1 MEWGILRM
9 NNLDF
14 YDIVDSEIDTLL
26 DKYSEEETLKNM
38 KEINSRKS
46 YGFLLWFLE
55 NNLKNEI
62 TQIDKW
68 KSYIVDG
75 EDDNSC
81 DLIFSNKEKDE
92 EVFYIIQAKWFSR
105 KNCAESNGMT
115 NIYKSCLTDFS
126 MMLKHQKAESP
137 NNKKFNDMY
146 KKLQQ
151 HVDNNGRVRFLLVAL
166 CVTDKDFRIQ
176 ELDEYI
182 HSSLVDTQI
191 FDLISMKNTYID
203 CNMRGY
209 VTDNPLENIDPINGK
224 ITISIR
230 QNGDL
235 VVKPDNTFIF
245 LLGADHVFE
254 LYEKFGTRLF
264 LKNVRNPLTVSVNQ
278 RMEESASNEPGNFF
292 GYNNG
297 ITAITK
303 KVYPYYEK
311 TSKKISVSGIQI
323 INGAQ
328 TVKSIAE
335 AYKNSSKKKRKEM
348 AEKLIISMKLIVV
361 DDPRLEQDIIQFTNT
376 QTPIEPRDYH
386 SNDIIQRDIYYDLL
400 RNTDVIYERKRGEFE
415 KIDRVANRI
424 VTNED
429 MAQAYIAFCL
439 QNPHLARTAPGT
451 IFLSD
456 ANIYD
461 EIFNDNLDYRD
472 LYTAYGV
479 YSFVDK
485 KITEMKNTKKN
496 NPVID
501 KQYKYLKDARYYITA
516 LIKLA
521 YPDYDI
527 VFNTEYEKTN
537 TKHINKNEEVVDKG
551 LMARSFLFNKLKN
564 HTQGTLDKA
573 FSVACEVLKKYSD
586 ISKSSN
592 LYGSKNAYNIILE
605 IYHNADADVDFV
617 DDIEKDDLEE
627 VEE

>member
-1 MEWGILRM
+1 M
-9 NNLDF
+9 NNLEF
-14 YDIVDSEIDTLL
+14 YDIVDSEIDILL
-26 DKYSEEETLKNM
+26 DKYSEEETLRNM

-55 NNLKNEI
+55 NNLKNEH

-75 EDDNSC
+75 DDDNSC

-105 KNCAESNGMT
+105 KNCAESNGMA

-126 MMLKHQKAESP
+126 MMIRHQKAKSP

-151 HVDNNGRVRFLLVAL
+151 HVNNNGRVRFLLVAL
-166 CVTDKDFRIQ
+166 CVADKDFRIQ

-182 HSSLVDTQI
+182 HSPLVDTQI
-191 FDLISMKNTYID
+191 FDLVSMKNTYID
-203 CNMRGY
+203 YNMRGY
-209 VTDNPLENIDPINGK
+209 VTDNPLENIDPINGR
-224 ITISIR
+224 ITISIKEK
-230 QNGDL
+230 GDL
-235 VVKPDNTFIF
+235 VVKPEYTYIF
-245 LLGADHVFE
+245 LLGADHVFD

-278 RMEESASNEPGNFF
+278 RMEESAFNEPGNFF
-292 GYNNG
+292 GFNNG

-311 TSKKISVSGIQI
+311 GSKKISVSGIQI

-335 AYKNSSKKKRKEM
+335 AYKNSSKKKRKKMVDE
-348 AEKLIISMKLIVV
+348 LIISMKLIVV

-386 SNDIIQRDIYYDLL
+386 SNDIIQSDIYYDLL
-400 RNTDVIYERKRGEFE
+400 RNTDIIYERKRGEFE
-415 KIDRVANRI
+415 KIDREANRI

-429 MAQAYIAFCL
+429 MAQAYVAFFL

-451 IFLSD
+451 IFSSD
-456 ANIYD
+456 ANVY
-461 EIFNDNLDYRD
+461 ETVFNDNLDYRD
-472 LYTAYGV
+472 LYNAYCV
-479 YSFVDK
+479 YSYVDK
-485 KITEMKNTKKN
+485 KITDMKNTKRDDSL
-496 NPVID
+496 ID

-516 LIKLA
+516 LIKLT
-521 YPDYDI
+521 YTDYDP
-527 VFNTEYEKTN
+527 VFNAEYEKTN
-537 TKHINKNEEVVDKG
+537 AKHINKKEQLVDKD

-564 HTQGTLDKA
+564 HTQGSLDKA

-592 LYGSKNAYNIILE
+592 LYGSKNVYNSILE
-605 IYHNADADVDFV
+605 IYYNPDVEFM
-617 DDIEKDDLEE
+617 DDVGK
-627 VEE
+627 